1 MGGNMTDTTSSRLI
15 NCGLF
20 VLRVGLGI
28 VMMMHGVPK
37 LMAGPELWGK
47 LGMAMGVFGINF
59 APAFWGFMA
68 AVSEGIGG
76 LFLLLGVGVRIFAAL
91 MSFTMLVA
99 TLMHYGKGDSF
110 GVYSHALSLA
120 IVFFS
125 LMFCGGGDWSVGAR
139 IKALSGRW
147 YQ

>member
-1 MGGNMTDTTSSRLI
+1 MTDTTSRRLI

-28 VMMMHGVPK
+28 IMM
-37 LMAGPELWGK
+37 
-47 LGMAMGVFGINF
+47 
-59 APAFWGFMA
+59 
-68 AVSEGIGG
+68 
-76 LFLLLGVGVRIFAAL
+76 
-91 MSFTMLVA
+91 
-99 TLMHYGKGDSF
+99 MHYGKGDSF

-125 LMFCGGGDWSVGAR
+125 LMFSGGGEWSIGAR
-139 IKALSGRW
+139 IKAISGRW